1 MPSYADITLDL
12 RILISPKLK
21 SGNEFLILLFKRESI
36 IFGLD
41 ANQISVSM
49 IDGMIKQ
56 RDKYKP

>member
-21 SGNEFLILLFKRESI
+21 LGNEFLILLFKRESI

-49 IDGMIKQ
+49 IDGMIK
-56 RDKYKP
+56 

>member
-1 MPSYADITLDL
+1 MPSYAEITLDL

-36 IFGLD
+36 TFGLD

-49 IDGMIKQ
+49 IDGMIK
-56 RDKYKP
+56 